1 PLKNCPTNNLI
12 GTWSPGPAWNFSGSI
27 QKSCARLATGRVA
40 SARNAY
46 SPRAFPLNCRRK
58 KMEVVLCMASIR
70 SLQRSGKHNMRVALA
85 ALLLVGGW
93 LALPAVSLAHEIRPA
108 LITITFA
115 DEAHYNIELSV
126 NLEALLAGVSPAHKD
141 ANESPNAQRY
151 NDLRALPPEK
161 LRTQVDAFMPQL

>member
-1 PLKNCPTNNLI
+1 
-12 GTWSPGPAWNFSGSI
+12 
-27 QKSCARLATGRVA
+27 
-40 SARNAY
+40 
-46 SPRAFPLNCRRK
+46 
-58 KMEVVLCMASIR
+58 MEVVLCMASIR

-141 ANESPNAQRY
+141 TNESPNAQRY

-161 LRTQVDAFMPQL
+161 LRTQVDAFMPQ

>member
-1 PLKNCPTNNLI
+1 
-12 GTWSPGPAWNFSGSI
+12 
-27 QKSCARLATGRVA
+27 
-40 SARNAY
+40 
-46 SPRAFPLNCRRK
+46 
-58 KMEVVLCMASIR
+58 
-70 SLQRSGKHNMRVALA
+70 MRVALA
-85 ALLLVGGW
+85 TLLLVGGW

-141 ANESPNAQRY
+141 TNESPNAQRY

-161 LRTQVDAFMPQL
+161 LQELFQALPLEQRLAGLSAEQIRQYLEQLTAGGSTEKRKPRRKK